1 MCLSARLCHAGH
13 KGLPGA
19 HDLRHYRLTSR
30 GGLLD
35 LKEGVAVRVL
45 VGTDGSVGAQA
56 ALRWALSLVEGED
69 DELIVS
75 TVRMPPLLEMLPHE
89 IEARRAEDAGL
100 FYEWCAPARAS
111 KVQFRELLL
120 EGDPR
125 QQLLSAAKAERVDL
139 IVVGARGSGG
149 HRHALHLGSTTHH
162 LAHHTQLPLAAIPP
176 ASKAAWPAT
185 VVVGVD
191 GSPGSFRAV
200 DWLASFGARFTDDVL
215 AANAQKPLAEV
226 PRDLADSPF
235 RAALDEMERWVAPLC
250 EVGLDV
256 RTLVMS
262 GDAVDVLTDV
272 AIAEEAGLLVVGS
285 RGVGGITGLR
295 LGATALKV
303 LHLAQIPVLMVPA
316 DFVAS

>member
-1 MCLSARLCHAGH
+1 M
-13 KGLPGA
+13 
-19 HDLRHYRLTSR
+19 
-30 GGLLD
+30 
-35 LKEGVAVRVL
+35 RVL

-56 ALRWALSLVEGED
+56 ALRWALSLVDAED
-69 DELIVS
+69 GELIVA
-75 TVRMPPLLEMLPHE
+75 TVRIPPLLELLPGE
-89 IEARRAEDAGL
+89 IAARRAEDAEL
-100 FYEWCAPARAS
+100 LHEWCAPARDS

-125 QQLLSAAKAERVDL
+125 EQLLSTAEAEKVDL
-139 IVVGARGSGG
+139 IVVGARGTGG

-162 LAHHTQLPLAAIPP
+162 LAHHTQLPLVAIPP

-191 GSPGSFRAV
+191 GSPGSLRAV

-215 AANAQKPLAEV
+215 AVNAQKPVAEV
-226 PRDLADSPF
+226 PRDHPDSRF
-235 RAALDEMERWVAPLC
+235 RAALDDMQHWVAPLD
-250 EVGLDV
+250 EAGLGD

-262 GDAVDVLTDV
+262 GDAVDVLADA

-316 DFVAS
+316 DVTD